1 MKEKF
6 QEQIFQ
12 HQALIH
18 KICRMYRD
26 TKEEREDL
34 FQEIIFQLWKS
45 YPRFQGRS
53 KISTWMYRIGLNTAI
68 ATFRKR
74 QIEHS
79 ALHNQLEISDM
90 APDTEDDRRDQLLWA
105 IKQMNDADRAIITL
119 YLDDLNYREIS
130 EIIGVSENYVGVRLN
145 RIKQKIRKLLNIK
158 Q

>member
-34 FQEIIFQLWKS
+34 FQEIIFQLWKA
-45 YPRFQGRS
+45 YPQFQGRS

-68 ATFRKR
+68 ATFRKK

-79 ALHNQLEISDM
+79 ALQDQLEISDM
-90 APDTEDDRRDQLLWA
+90 TRDTEDDRRDRLFWA

-119 YLDDLNYREIS
+119 YLDNLNYREIS
-130 EIIGVSENYVGVRLN
+130 EIMGVSENYIGVRLN
-145 RIKQKIRKLLNIK
+145 RIKQKIRKRLNIK
-158 Q
+158 